1 PTPEPDDPFAVLTA
15 GTRVKVFAEE
25 PRPATPENVRAAV
38 AFLEGTHLVGAMD
51 LGRAV
56 AAAEPLLKAGK
67 NPHLVHVGSGIAAM
81 GEQREDVLA
90 RRVPDGTR
98 YIGVGVG
105 KRWARGLMK
114 AAAERS
120 DGYFTQ
126 INPDEPIAW
135 RAFELLATLNTPRLL
150 NVTVSDSAG
159 RAKFLSFTSTL
170 AQGAE
175 LGAIA
180 GVAAPWR

>member
-38 AFLEGTHLVGAMD
+38 AFLEGTHLIGALD
-51 LGRAV
+51 LGRAL

-81 GEQREDVLA
+81 GEQREDALA

-105 KRWARGLMK
+105 ERSARGLME
-114 AAAERS
+114 AA
-120 DGYFTQ
+120 
-126 INPDEPIAW
+126 P
-135 RAFELLATLNTPRLL
+135 
-150 NVTVSDSAG
+150 G
-159 RAKFLSFTSTL
+159 RGGRSFTHMN
-170 AQGAE
+170 
-175 LGAIA
+175 
-180 GVAAPWR
+180 